1 MTIADSACTSS
12 RFSPLSRSYS
22 ALQISLGV
30 GKNLGRDIPDPN
42 WPKGYSIPY
51 KSMLSNKN
59 WGKARRVCSFSSKA
73 AVAQRLVGHG
83 CACGWEVANDSVCI
97 ICFLVWVFF
106 FSFFFFLC
114 LWNSL
119 YLEPLVSS
127 LLLSLCSPPSRCG
140 WWRAR
145 SCAGAELLAGVNP
158 PCTVFFFSSS
168 KAQGCS

>member
-59 WGKARRVCSFSSKA
+59 
-73 AVAQRLVGHG
+73 
-83 CACGWEVANDSVCI
+83 
-97 ICFLVWVFF
+97 
-106 FSFFFFLC
+106 
-114 LWNSL
+114 
-119 YLEPLVSS
+119 
-127 LLLSLCSPPSRCG
+127 
-140 WWRAR
+140 
-145 SCAGAELLAGVNP
+145 
-158 PCTVFFFSSS
+158 
-168 KAQGCS
+168 